1 MPNCSYNS
9 SFENF
14 GVKLTH
20 NLWFIIS
27 FPLITFLFVKDS
39 FFFVQESLSLV
50 TPWSE
55 FVDSIKGELWEI
67 RVRYIPWCAY

>member
-9 SFENF
+9 SYEKF

-20 NLWFIIS
+20 ILWFIIS
-27 FPLITFLFVKDS
+27 FFVKDS

-50 TPWSE
+50 TPRSE

-67 RVRYIPWCAY
+67 RVRYIP

>member
-9 SFENF
+9 SFEKL

-20 NLWFIIS
+20 ILWFIIS
-27 FPLITFLFVKDS
+27 FPLITLFVKDS

-50 TPWSE
+50 TPRSE
-55 FVDSIKGELWEI
+55 FVDSIKRELWEI
-67 RVRYIPWCAY
+67 RVRYIP

>member
-9 SFENF
+9 SFEKF

-20 NLWFIIS
+20 ILWFIIS
-27 FPLITFLFVKDS
+27 FPLITFLFVNDS
-39 FFFVQESLSLV
+39 FFFVQESLSR
-50 TPWSE
+50 SE

-67 RVRYIPWCAY
+67 RVRYIP

>member
-9 SFENF
+9 SFEKL

-20 NLWFIIS
+20 ILWFIIS
-27 FPLITFLFVKDS
+27 FPLITLFVKDS

-50 TPWSE
+50 TPRSE
-55 FVDSIKGELWEI
+55 FMDSIKRELWEI
-67 RVRYIPWCAY
+67 RVRYIP

>member
-9 SFENF
+9 SFEKF

-20 NLWFIIS
+20 ILWFIIS
-27 FPLITFLFVKDS
+27 FFCKGF

-50 TPWSE
+50 TPRSE
-55 FVDSIKGELWEI
+55 FVDSVKGELWEI
-67 RVRYIPWCAY
+67 RVRYIP